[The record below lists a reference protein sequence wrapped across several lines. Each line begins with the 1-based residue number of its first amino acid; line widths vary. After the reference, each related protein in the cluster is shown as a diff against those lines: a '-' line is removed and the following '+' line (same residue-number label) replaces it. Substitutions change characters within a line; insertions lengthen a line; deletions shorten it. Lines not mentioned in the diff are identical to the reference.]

1 MSLNSFGRGAAAF
14 AESTIRRLDRLAMAA
29 ALGIGAF
36 GLIDRAESGELF
48 TGQFGTGGTT
58 WNVYE
63 RIDAPLTFEEA
74 WKYAMQAPD
83 PTGGATVGHLVVIGS
98 LAENTFINTVA
109 APGDR
114 WIGLADRVGFA
125 PGATESNDTADKFT
139 LGWAWA
145 NGEPFTFQ
153 NWGAGE
159 PNDAAPGEDAGQ
171 MTGGG
176 TWNDNASGFLLDSP
190 AVDPVGRS
198 EAEGQAI
205 FGYAIEW
212 SKNLATQPTLPASR
226 INPQV
231 LDRSFP
237 TPLARLPGPNG
248 TASAFGVRE
257 IRDLEPVH
265 NTREGVTRIT
275 SGSGTIFDGTAA
287 RIDLRDPET
296 NGGNTGSVGGTEVP
310 FISDTLGGAD
320 DNIQTVIKG
329 TFQVPAGQGGAYTF
343 NARSDDGFAMRIL
356 SQKTPAS
363 PLVQHKFADAKG
375 GYVDEDGA
383 LVFLHPT
390 GDSNTQGVINLAPGS
405 YDVEFTAYEN
415 GGGAYWELSTA
426 KGNWLSPAPNTA
438 AQYILL
444 GDPST
449 KAQSGFTQPV
459 RMIGNATV
467 NNFIG
472 DPGALDATIFNSR
485 TATPD
490 ATGSF
495 NEVILSDGLTPGDI
509 CCGRPGATLPAAQ
522 VNRFP
527 IVNTPPDFSNFSTMV
542 TGSFQV
548 LNTDGLPGETLTF
561 GLFSDDSSGLRI
573 IGQDF
578 TAAVDFSGDAGEAT
592 LLDVEG
598 NGDTYLYAGIE
609 GTGNTNSFGTI
620 TLPEGTY
627 SFEAWQR
634 QGGGDAGMEVWAA
647 AGDYLATGYVQGAFY
662 PLSAETLAGTVLAPN
677 TGLGLIAGPG
687 TGPVTKAGDFDVDG
701 DVDGNDF
708 LVWQRGGS
716 PTPLS
721 PADLATWK
729 ANFGS
734 AVAAAGAVPEPSTLG
749 LALMA
754 GLVVGLRRYSSVL
767 HRTF

>member
-1 MSLNSFGRGAAAF
+1 MSSKFASWWTHSFARFTRKPLENLAA
-14 AESTIRRLDRLAMAA
+14 AA

-36 GLIDRAESGELF
+36 GLIDRAESGGLS
-48 TGQFGTGGTT
+48 TGQFGAGGT

-83 PTGGATVGHLVVIGS
+83 PTGGAMVGHLVVIGGA
-98 LAENTFINTVA
+98 AENTFVNTVA

-114 WIGLADRVGFA
+114 WIGLSDRVGFA
-125 PGATESNDTADKFT
+125 PGATESFDTADPFT
-139 LGWAWA
+139 QGWAWA

-153 NWGAGE
+153 NWGGGE
-159 PNDAAPGEDAGQ
+159 PNDASSGEDGGQ
-171 MTGGG
+171 MSGGG
-176 TWNDNASGFLLDSP
+176 TWNDNESGFLLDSP

-198 EAEGQAI
+198 EEEGQTTM
-205 FGYAIEW
+205 GYAIEW

-226 INPQV
+226 VNPQV

-257 IRDLEPVH
+257 IRDLDPVH
-265 NTREGVTRIT
+265 NTRDGVTRIT
-275 SGSGTIFDGTAA
+275 SGGGTIVDGTAA

-310 FISDTLGGAD
+310 FISHTVGVE
-320 DNIQTVIKG
+320 DNNVQTVIKG

-343 NARSDDGFAMRIL
+343 NAHSDDGFAMRIL

-426 KGNWLSPAPNTA
+426 KGDWLSPAPNTT

-459 RMIGNATV
+459 RMTGNATV
-467 NNFIG
+467 NNFLG
-472 DPGALDATIFNSR
+472 DPGTLDATISNSR

-495 NEVILSDGLTPGDI
+495 NEVILADGVTPGDI
-509 CCGRPGATLPAAQ
+509 CCGRPGANLPAAQ

-578 TAAVDFSGDAGEAT
+578 TAVADFSGDGDAT
-592 LLDVEG
+592 LLDAEG
-598 NGDTYLYAGIE
+598 NGDTYLFAGIE
-609 GTGNTNSFGTI
+609 STGNTNSFGKI

-634 QGGGDAGMEVWAA
+634 QGGGDGGLEVWAA

-662 PLSAETLAGTVLAPN
+662 PLSAETLAGNVQAAN

-687 TGPVTKAGDFDVDG
+687 TGPVIKPGDFDVDG
-701 DVDGNDF
+701 DVDGADF

-716 PTPLS
+716 PNPLS
-721 PADLATWK
+721 AADLATWK
-729 ANFGS
+729 GNFGS

-749 LALMA
+749 LALA
-754 GLVVGLRRYSSVL
+754 VVGMGAGCTRR
-767 HRTF
+767 RR